1 MQAIL
6 LWTINDFPAYENLS
20 GCMTK
25 KYYTF
30 PTCGEAIIPY
40 RLSHSKKN
48 AYMGHK
54 CFLPKNHEFRFQKK
68 AFNNEVE
75 ERDPH
80 KLLTG
85 HDVGEQVK
93 CINNKWGK
101 RTSKKRKSVD
111 DSNTSNCWK
120 KKSIFFDLVLDILAC
135 STSIRCY
142 A

>member
-1 MQAIL
+1 
-6 LWTINDFPAYENLS
+6 
-20 GCMTK
+20 MTK
-25 KYYTF
+25 GYYAC
-30 PTCGEAIIPY
+30 PACGEDITPC
-40 RLSHSKKN
+40 RLSHCKKN

-68 AFNNEVE
+68 TFNNEVE
-75 ERDPH
+75 ERDPP
-80 KLLTG
+80 KLLIG
-85 HDVGEQVK
+85 YDVWEQVK
-93 CINNKWGK
+93 DINNKWGK